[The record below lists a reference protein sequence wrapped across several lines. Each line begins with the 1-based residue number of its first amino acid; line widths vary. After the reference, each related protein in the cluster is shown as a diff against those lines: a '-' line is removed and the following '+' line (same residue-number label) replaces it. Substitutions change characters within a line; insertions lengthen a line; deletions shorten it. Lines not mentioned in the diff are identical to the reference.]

1 MEDHQYGMADLRQ
14 YITGRPFFPSI
25 SPPPA
30 LPSTHR
36 NLTSNHHHYDM
47 LMFPSSSTSITPG
60 TTTTAHSTA
69 GGCLTGFGMDAG
81 GPVGGGGDG
90 GLGRWPR
97 QETLTL
103 LEIRS
108 RLDPKFKEANHKGPL
123 WDEVSR
129 IMSEEYGYQRSG
141 KKCREKFENLYKYYK
156 KTKEGKAGR
165 QDGKHYRF
173 FRQLEALYGH
183 DPTSNN
189 NSASVSE
196 TRFLGGDNFQYDLPK
211 VSISSYSDTISSDD
225 HMSEPYLGPNICTND
240 RKKKKC
246 SIKSKIKES
255 IDAHMRKLMEKQEVW
270 MEKMMRTIEDKEK
283 ERILREEQ
291 WRKQDD
297 DRIERERK
305 LWASERAWIEAR
317 DATLMDAF
325 RKLTGKESSTCEN
338 QNSVRCDVWGECEIT
353 RQQGEEN
360 VINEGCFR
368 YFNGDI

>member
-36 NLTSNHHHYDM
+36 NLTSNHHYDM

-60 TTTTAHSTA
+60 TTTTAHSSA
-69 GGCLTGFGMDAG
+69 GGCLTGFAMDAG

-90 GLGRWPR
+90 GSGRWPR

-129 IMSEEYGYQRSG
+129 
-141 KKCREKFENLYKYYK
+141 
-156 KTKEGKAGR
+156 
-165 QDGKHYRF
+165 
-173 FRQLEALYGH
+173 QLEALYGH
-183 DPTSNN
+183 DPSSNN

-196 TRFLGGDNFQYDLPK
+196 TRFLGGDNFHYDLPK

-225 HMSEPYLGPNICTND
+225 HMSEPYLGTND